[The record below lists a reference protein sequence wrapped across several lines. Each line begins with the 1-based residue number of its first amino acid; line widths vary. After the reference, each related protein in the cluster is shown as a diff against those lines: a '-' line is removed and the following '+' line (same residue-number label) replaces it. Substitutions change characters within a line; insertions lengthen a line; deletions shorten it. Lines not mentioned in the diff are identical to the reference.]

1 MNRMLLLLLLLVM
14 GVLSSSHAFA
24 PLSATRQVSLVR
36 NPLTTTT
43 RSSSS
48 SSSSSISDSISSSRN
63 SKRLYQSTA
72 SASLVVE
79 SPDDTKSSSIASA
92 TFNLIKA
99 CVGSG
104 ALALPSGL
112 ALITDVPQA

>member
-43 RSSSS
+43 RSS